1 MNVGECIFLLSI
13 SYVCSLQLHTSV
25 PILKRDPVQIE
36 VSSFS
41 SNHERHKRHT
51 NLPDKMH
58 IIIRNDHFHQSFEVE
73 KHDNIDQNFPLYTNG
88 HLYNNYSKP
97 KVPTHFYQCVTK
109 ECLFQAEKLI
119 RLNSTAVIETYLLFG
134 TFHIDG
140 QLHILQSSSNGD
152 HSIIVPEV
160 QVFDWNIPISENKVP
175 HNNANRKKRAT
186 GNYQI
191 ELLMVVDYS
200 AYQFWLS
207 EKNNNVNAALEAI
220 RQFYAYM
227 IKGIDLRYKNIPGVS
242 FTMDI
247 KTAGLYILQDAAS
260 AQFTENN
267 TDCQA
272 SSRCT
277 LDSGTT
283 LAAFQ
288 NWIQT
293 QGSGIPAHDHAM
305 LFTRHDITL
314 LDSSNATGYAYLGA
328 MCTDQSVSIVEEDFN
343 FISQTIA
350 AHELAHSLSAVHDEL
365 DNTCLSARHNI
376 MAAVSQAISGSTS
389 TNPWKFSSCSGQE
402 INTRINTIES
412 SGNNCLSTTIS
423 SNHNILDS
431 YLTKPIGQSYT
442 ADQQC
447 KMAFGVSSFV
457 CRLPYVNAG
466 SFQTACTGLWCVN
479 PKLANQCSLILP
491 AERTSC
497 GNGKWCEGYH
507 CVTSS
512 NAPALTENCVFGDQT
527 GVIVLGHTCASL
539 ILQQAYRCYNPTI
552 YPQCCKSCNN
562 IATGVTGCEFG
573 DKIDC
578 SAITSYGCYANGENC
593 CNTCSPYIT
602 NIPDCKYGDRSDC
615 SGIKG
620 GYQCYGDNGIT
631 CCQTCTQFKS
641 TIADCEFGD
650 RAHNCDINVCPTYS
664 ETDRNLCCY
673 TCNGINPASPSSRPN
688 NPETTTSSSTAS
700 RPNNPETT
708 TSSSTALP
716 AWVLP
721 VAISAGCLLL
731 LILII
736 VIVCCIRMSRRS
748 HRKPSKAPLK
758 NVVSHDKIRYQ
769 NDNTLQ
775 GGPRKHK
782 TELRKHSPNGEMR
795 PPPVKRQVS
804 HGAIKTQSSTRPISK
819 DIFPSQDN
827 RRYSRPPTG
836 RQGSKSN
843 HLSPQRSKRDDQY
856 YSNRY

>member
-1 MNVGECIFLLSI
+1 MI
-13 SYVCSLQLHTSV
+13 SDL
-25 PILKRDPVQIE
+25 VQIE

-51 NLPDKMH
+51 DLPDKLN
-58 IIIRNDHFHQSFEVE
+58 ITIRNDHFHQSFEVE
-73 KHDNIDQNFPLYTNG
+73 KHENTDQNFPLYTNG
-88 HLYNNYSKP
+88 QLYNNYSKP
-97 KVPTHFYQCVTK
+97 KVPTQFYQCVTK
-109 ECLFQAEKLI
+109 ECLFQADKLI
-119 RLNSTAVIETYLLFG
+119 RLKSTAVIETYFLFG

-175 HNNANRKKRAT
+175 HNNESRKKRAT
-186 GNYQI
+186 GSYQI
-191 ELLMVVDYS
+191 ELLMLVDYS
-200 AYQFWLS
+200 AYQFWLT
-207 EKNNNVNAALEAI
+207 EKNNDVNAAMDAI

-227 IKGIDLRYKNIPGVS
+227 IKG
-242 FTMDI
+242 
-247 KTAGLYILQDAAS
+247 DAAS
-260 AQFTENN
+260 AQYIENN
-267 TDCQA
+267 TDCQS

-293 QGSGIPAHDHAM
+293 QGSAIPPHDHAM

-365 DNTCLSARHNI
+365 DNACLSSSRNI

-402 INTRINTIES
+402 INTRINIIES

-479 PKLANQCSLILP
+479 PNLANQCSLILP

-497 GNGKWCEGYH
+497 GNGKWCDGYQ

-539 ILQQAYRCYNPTI
+539 ILQQSYRCYNPTI

-593 CNTCSPYIT
+593 CNTCSPYTT

-620 GYQCYGDNGIT
+620 GYQCYGDNGNT

-641 TIADCEFGD
+641 TIADCEYGD
-650 RAHNCDINVCPTYS
+650 RANNCDVNLCTTYS
-664 ETDRNLCCY
+664 KNTNLCCY
-673 TCNGINPASPSSRPN
+673 TCNGITPASLPPSTN
-688 NPETTTSSSTAS
+688 NPETTTAST
-700 RPNNPETT
+700 
-708 TSSSTALP
+708 TALP
-716 AWVLP
+716 VWVLP

-731 LILII
+731 LIVII
-736 VIVCCIRMSRRS
+736 VIICCIRMSRRT
-748 HRKPSKAPLK
+748 HRKQSKAPLK
-758 NVVSHDKIRYQ
+758 KVVSNYDQIRYQ
-769 NDNTLQ
+769 NNNALQ
-775 GGPRKHK
+775 GRPSKHQP
-782 TELRKHSPNGEMR
+782 ELRKQSSNRDIR
-795 PPPVKRQVS
+795 PPPVKRMVS
-804 HGAIKTQSSTRPISK
+804 NDAVKTQSSTRTISK
-819 DIFPSQDN
+819 DTFPSQDN
-827 RRYSRPPTG
+827 RGISRPPTG

-843 HLSPQRSKRDDQY
+843 QLSPQRLKRGIIY
-856 YSNRY
+856 MTSIC